1 MKTFEPNK
9 EMKEWDY
16 VYVSVVSEEHAIQDK
31 NKKILLR
38 KCSDWYVTIVGWYEE
53 KYLKWDAFIAI
64 IWDYAVPALK
74 TITIEVTEEQEEQIN
89 NILKK

>member
-1 MKTFEPNK
+1 METFK

-16 VYVSVVSEEHAIQDK
+16 VYISDVSEEDAIKNK
-31 NKKILLR
+31 NKKILIR
-38 KCSDWYVTIVGWYEE
+38 KCSDWYVCILTDWEE
-53 KYLKWDAFIAI
+53 EYLKWEAFETT